1 MFSGIIKEQ
10 GAVKSIS
17 NGILSV
23 AAKNTCKN
31 AYIGQSIAV
40 NGVCL
45 TVKEINYPVLYFDYT
60 PATLNDSALKY
71 LKINESVNIEPAL
84 SVNSDI

>member
-10 GAVKSIS
+10 GIVKSLN
-17 NGILSV
+17 NGIFSV
-23 AAKNTCKN
+23 AAKNTGKY

-45 TVKEINYPVLYFDYT
+45 TIKKINYPVLYFDYT

-71 LKINESVNIEPAL
+71 
-84 SVNSDI
+84 